1 MLREPHNGPT
11 QPPEIFCR
19 VIDHLMDPADALNEG
34 PDRANALRMLNAIL
48 SKEDFEVFYGEDR
61 HCYLRHV
68 GTQTVV
74 GLSVSPH
81 RALTPAEQQRRNQ
94 LESYLG
100 SCSEDDLIEEVLLP
114 LFRQLGFHRVAAA
127 GHKDKALEYG
137 NDVWMR
143 YQLPTQ
149 HVLYFGIQ
157 AKRGKLD
164 ASGRTRDG
172 NANIAEIHN
181 RR

>member
-1 MLREPHNGPT
+1 
-11 QPPEIFCR
+11 
-19 VIDHLMDPADALNEG
+19 MDPADALNEG